1 MLLQSNWKR
10 EGDELWSEEKKE
22 EEKKQDGQNWEITP
36 RTTGFVP
43 NYWECKPAEDLSTV
57 HGLLSSD
64 S

>member
-1 MLLQSNWKR
+1 M
-10 EGDELWSEEKKE
+10 GDEFWSEEKKE
-22 EEKKQDGQNWEITP
+22 KKKQDGQDFAL